1 MSKREDE
8 ARREDARDAAIER
21 SKAIR
26 QFDNDVARHFAEG
39 LSVRQSAEQLGC
51 GADKVQASRTWQT
64 LSTGWAH
71 RGQGKVSGAVR
82 SKVGPALRK
91 LMEARG

>member
-1 MSKREDE
+1 MSRREDA
-8 ARREDARDAAIER
+8 ARRDDARDAAIER

-39 LSVRQSAEQLGC
+39 LSVRQSATQLGRSV
-51 GADKVQASRTWQT
+51 DSVQASRTWQT

-71 RGQGKVSGAVR
+71 RGDMKARGRVHS
-82 SKVGPALRK
+82 SGPALRK